1 MLGVDVVH
9 FQMEVLENICYSGL
23 KESQLVRSRNT
34 AKVPQTAEN
43 KGQGGP
49 CSASYGC
56 YMSIGCEAGGPRLSP
71 QKPPSVDYLYRWD
84 RQGRKGQ
91 RCRVTA
97 RGKFNSIRV
106 EFEDGYIMITSGN
119 AIRKVPSPLA
129 STETMLGE

>member
-9 FQMEVLENICYSGL
+9 FQMEVIENIWYSGF
-23 KESQLVRSRNT
+23 KGSQLVRSRNT

-43 KGQGGP
+43 RGKSGP
-49 CSASYGC
+49 RAASYER
-56 YMSIGCEAGGPRLSP
+56 YMSIGYKVGGPRLSP
-71 QKPPSVDYLYRWD
+71 QKPAPVDYLYRWD

-106 EFEDGYIMITSGN
+106 EFEDGYAMITSGN
-119 AIRKVPSPLA
+119 AIRRAPPL
-129 STETMLGE
+129 